1 MSSNAD
7 KVRCT
12 HLTRAGRPCRGWA
25 VRGSDPPACPSHFH
39 AHVPDDAP
47 ERVHSGTQATPE
59 NARPSTQTVPDR
71 ACPRPPDLKQVAADP
86 AGSVESFYTPVLSRQ
101 ELADL
106 VTYTAEMTLADEIAC
121 ARAAVRRTLE
131 FLSRGPEAVSE
142 SHYLRAVGLV
152 HQGTRAIAQ
161 LLRDQQALGGS
172 VSEQLQ
178 AIIDAALDDLSEEW
192 GVEL

>member
-1 MSSNAD
+1 MSRNAD

-25 VRGSDPPACPSHFH
+25 VRGSDPPACPGHFH
-39 AHVPDDAP
+39 PHAPDESA
-47 ERVHSGTQATPE
+47 EKV
-59 NARPSTQTVPDR
+59 RPSTQTVPDQ
-71 ACPRPPDLKQVAADP
+71 ACSHPPDLKQVAPEIAEP
-86 AGSVESFYTPVLSRQ
+86 AESFYTPVLSRQ

-106 VTYTAEMTLADEIAC
+106 VTYAAEMTLADEIAC

-131 FLSRGPEAVSE
+131 FLSRGPDAVSE
-142 SHYLRAVGLV
+142 SNYLRAVGLV

-172 VSEQLQ
+172 VSDQLQ

-192 GVEL
+192 GVDL

>member
-1 MSSNAD
+1 MSRNAD

-12 HLTRAGRPCRGWA
+12 HLTRAGRPCRGWV

-39 AHVPDDAP
+39 AHALDESP
-47 ERVHSGTQATPE
+47 ERVRSGTRAVPE
-59 NARPSTQTVPDR
+59 KARPSTQTAPEQ
-71 ACPRPPDLKQVAADP
+71 ACSRPQNSEQVAPDIAEP
-86 AGSVESFYTPVLSRQ
+86 VESFYTPVLSRQ

-106 VTYTAEMTLADEIAC
+106 VTYAAEMTLADEIAC

-142 SHYLRAVGLV
+142 NSYLRAVGLV

-172 VSEQLQ
+172 VSDQLQ

-192 GVEL
+192 GVDL

>member
-1 MSSNAD
+1 MSRNAD

-39 AHVPDDAP
+39 APAPQAAAKRDRPDSPAVPEQAP
-47 ERVHSGTQATPE
+47 
-59 NARPSTQTVPDR
+59 
-71 ACPRPPDLKQVAADP
+71 DP
-86 AGSVESFYTPVLSRQ
+86 AERVESFYTPVLSRQ

-106 VTYTAEMTLADEIAC
+106 VTYAAEITLADEIAC

-131 FLSRGPEAVSE
+131 FLSRGPDAVSE
-142 SHYLRAVGLV
+142 SNYLRAVGLV

-172 VSEQLQ
+172 ASEQFQ